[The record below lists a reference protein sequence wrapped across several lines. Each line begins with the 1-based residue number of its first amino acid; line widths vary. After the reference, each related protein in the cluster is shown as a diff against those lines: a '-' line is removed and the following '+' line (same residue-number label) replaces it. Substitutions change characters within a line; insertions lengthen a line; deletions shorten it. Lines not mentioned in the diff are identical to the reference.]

1 MYIYTI
7 KKDIYQY
14 MTTERG
20 GERVR
25 EKKKKEKIEVK
36 V

>member
-14 MTTERG
+14 MTERG